1 MADRAASLVSEQLL
15 HVSLRSLAEDMLE
28 ADTTL
33 HERIDL
39 LYARV
44 QSLLAYV
51 ASLERR
57 IAKLEGA
64 PGCTDLPSNYLHELD

>member
-1 MADRAASLVSEQLL
+1 MADRTAAPVSEYIL

-39 LYARV
+39 LSARV
-44 QSLLAYV
+44 QSLLAYI
-51 ASLERR
+51 ASLEKR
-57 IAKLEGA
+57 IALLEGT
-64 PGCTDLPSNYLHELD
+64 PDCTDLPSNYLHELD

>member
-1 MADRAASLVSEQLL
+1 MADRTASPVSEQLL

-39 LYARV
+39 LCARV
-44 QSLLAYV
+44 QSLLAYAV
-51 ASLERR
+51 SLERR
-57 IAKLEGA
+57 IAQLEGA
-64 PGCTDLPSNYLHELD
+64 PDCTDLPI

>member
-1 MADRAASLVSEQLL
+1 MADRAASPVSEHLL

-33 HERIDL
+33 HERIDMRC
-39 LYARV
+39 AKV

-57 IAKLEGA
+57 IAQLEGA
-64 PGCTDLPSNYLHELD
+64 PECTDLPRNYLHELD

>member
-1 MADRAASLVSEQLL
+1 MADPAANPVSEQLL
-15 HVSLRSLAEDMLE
+15 HASLRSLAEDMLE

-39 LYARV
+39 LSARV

-57 IAKLEGA
+57 IAQVEGA
-64 PGCTDLPSNYLHELD
+64 PDCTDLPSNYLYELD